1 MALYQNVGGVI
12 KTLAEDGGVSSL
24 NFTHGTCSSGTV
36 EASGSY
42 TTTIATPK
50 PPVYMQARWYHS
62 SGSGKDYMAI
72 EDITYAPDTTNPNA
86 GACILSLQNLSA
98 HIAFTSSGVTVRFRN
113 STKYSSGDSFDY
125 LIIS

>member
-12 KTLAEDGGVSSL
+12 KTLAEDGGASSL
-24 NFTHGTCSSGTV
+24 NFTHGTCDSGTI

-50 PPVYMQARWYHS
+50 PPIYMQARWYHPN
-62 SGSGKDYMAI
+62 GSGQTDFMAI
-72 EDITYAPDTTNPNA
+72 KDITYAPDTTYP
-86 GACILSLQNLSA
+86 CESCTLSLEYLSA
-98 HIAFTSSGVTVRFRN
+98 RIAFTSSGVTVRFHN
-113 STKYSSGDSFDY
+113 STKYSKSDSFDY